1 MEWLNL
7 HTSVLDSPAVL
18 GEEPLNRATW
28 IFLLRYCIGQE
39 NNGRISGAVS
49 WGDRKWQQL
58 VRVTLAEVKAESSLW
73 EWRGD
78 DLVVSM
84 YPVEKE
90 REVKRKRAAARRN
103 GNQGGRPKKTNV
115 GYSEKPT
122 LVNSPK
128 AEGEGEGKDK
138 GINTSEPA
146 KPARVRDPLFD
157 ALAIAD
163 GSDPRQ
169 LTPTH
174 AKRIGVALA
183 QLRKACPSLTPA
195 EIARRARIYAS
206 VMPSGTRCT
215 ASALAANWAKCGGD
229 PLPSLA
235 SPTAP
240 EAPPPEAWRT
250 TMERLYPDN
259 AVNREGRTWA
269 EVPEAIKAE
278 VRAASHQF

>member
-115 GYSEKPT
+115 GYFEKPT

-183 QLRKACPSLTPA
+183 QLRKACPDLTPA
-195 EIARRARIYAS
+195 EIQRRARIYAS

-215 ASALAANWAKCGGD
+215 ASALAANWAKCGGT
-229 PLPSLA
+229 PIIAIISA
-235 SPTAP
+235 TSPAC
-240 EAPPPEAWRT
+240 PPPEGWRT

-259 AVNREGRTWA
+259 AVNREGRSWA
-269 EVPEAIKAE
+269 EVPEAIRAE
-278 VRAASHQF
+278 VRAVSHQS

>member
-39 NNGRISGAVS
+39 NNGRILGAVS

-58 VRVTLAEVKAESSLW
+58 VRVTLAEVQAQSSLW
-73 EWRGD
+73 DWRGG
-78 DLVVSM
+78 DLIVSM

-103 GNQGGRPKKTNV
+103 GNQGGRPRKTNV
-115 GYSEKPT
+115 GYFEKPT

-128 AEGEGEGKDK
+128 AEGEREGKDK

-163 GSDPRQ
+163 DSDPLQ

-183 QLRKACPSLTPA
+183 QIRKACPDLTAA
-195 EIARRARIYAS
+195 EIRRRSRIYAS

-215 ASALAANWAKCGGD
+215 ASALAANWAKCGGM
-229 PLPSLA
+229 PVAGMPNMSLP
-235 SPTAP
+235 
-240 EAPPPEAWRT
+240 EIPPPEFWREK
-250 TMERLYPDN
+250 MERLYPDN
-259 AVNREGRTWA
+259 AVNREGRPWA
-269 EVPEAIKAE
+269 DVPREIREEVC
-278 VRAASHQF
+278 AAS